1 MRKRALLCILAF
13 LLCLAPAALA
23 EPEDETTGT
32 QRNTDIYIKNEMKQT
47 LYNVVEAVPVSD
59 LQLLLAPLT
68 EMWSVFFASAIHP
81 SSHGEFR

>member
-1 MRKRALLCILAF
+1 
-13 LLCLAPAALA
+13 
-23 EPEDETTGT
+23 
-32 QRNTDIYIKNEMKQT
+32 MKQT